1 MNGSAKIQ
9 PSHLQRQGVVYLRQS
24 TAKQVLENRESTL
37 NQKALRGRLLE
48 LGWKKE
54 QVVLIDEDQ
63 GLSGKQAAGRQ
74 GFQKL
79 VADVGLRKVGIIMG
93 YEVSRL
99 SRNCADWHQLL
110 ELCALFDTLIAD
122 SDGIYHPRDFND
134 RLLLGLKGT
143 MSSAELHSLRLR
155 LDAGRLSKAQRGEL
169 VQHVPTGLLRAD
181 DGTVILDPDVS
192 VQERIRLVFHKFLEL
207 GTVRKVLVYL
217 VRHGLQVP
225 RRQRSGL
232 FAGQV
237 LWRDAAESA
246 LISMLKN
253 PAYAGAF
260 VYGRRRTDPT
270 RQIPGR
276 PNTGRLRRPREDW
289 LALVKDVYP
298 AYITWGQF
306 ESIQQRI
313 AENQQKMQ
321 NLFARKRAV
330 RHGAALLTSLV
341 RCAKCGHYM
350 GVAYKGRRFQY
361 KCDMARN
368 KYAKPSCQFISGLAI
383 DAAVTQEF
391 FRVLQPAQ
399 IDALEQVQAKQAEH
413 QRELL
418 AHLEQEVM
426 RAEYAARRAE
436 RQYQA
441 VDPDNRLVAGTLE
454 KNWEQSLAE
463 WQAVQSRLAEVR
475 QARPEPSVIPAH
487 LRDAFADVGRR
498 LPELW
503 PQLSHEAQKSLLRT
517 LVSCVNVRRDTD
529 GLAQLR
535 IAWRGGLV
543 SEHLVRVPVQTL
555 RFSLL
560 ETKIAE
566 IMRQLADQG
575 RSDEQIA
582 DHLNAQGLQ
591 PCRGERFTAIVV
603 GKVRRRHGIVHNLE
617 KVRQGQVASGYSI
630 RELASKLR
638 IDGNWFYRCIH
649 DGRITI
655 TKDARFGCYLF
666 PRNPDTLDQL
676 RRLHRGE
683 LQHASFPKGHSSG

>member
-1 MNGSAKIQ
+1 MSGSAKIQ

-48 LGWKKE
+48 LGWKKD

-63 GLSGKQAAGRQ
+63 GLSGKQAAGRE

-143 MSSAELHSLRLR
+143 MSAAELHSLRLR
-155 LDAGRLSKAQRGEL
+155 LDAGRRSKAQRGEL
-169 VQHVPTGLLRAD
+169 VQHLPTGLLRVEN
-181 DGTVILDPDVS
+181 GTVILDPDVS
-192 VQERIRLVFHKFLEL
+192 IQERVRLVFRKFLEL
-207 GTVRKVLVYL
+207 GTVHKVLFFL
-217 VRHGLQVP
+217 ARNHLQVP
-225 RRQRSGL
+225 RCQRSGL
-232 FAGQV
+232 YAGRV
-237 LWRDAAESA
+237 LWKDPAEPA
-246 LISMLKN
+246 LLSMLKN

-260 VYGRRRTDPT
+260 AHGRRRVDPT

-276 PNTGRLRRPREDW
+276 PSTGLIRRPRDQW
-289 LALVKDVYP
+289 TALVKDVYP
-298 AYITWGQF
+298 AYITWDQF
-306 ESIQQRI
+306 EAIQQQI
-313 AENQQKMQ
+313 AANQQKMQ
-321 NLFARKRAV
+321 DQFARKRAV
-330 RHGAALLTSLV
+330 RQGAALLTSLV
-341 RCAKCGHYM
+341 RCAKCGHSM
-350 GVAYKGRRFQY
+350 SVSYKGRRFQY
-361 KCDMARN
+361 KCDVARTTL
-368 KYAKPSCQFISGLAI
+368 AKPSCQFISGLAI
-383 DAAVTQEF
+383 DSAVTQEF
-391 FRVLQPAQ
+391 FRALQPAQ
-399 IDALEQVQAKQAEH
+399 IDALEQVTAKQADH
-413 QRELL
+413 HRELL
-418 AHLEQEVM
+418 THLEQEVT
-426 RAEYAARRAE
+426 RAEYAAHRAE

-441 VDPDNRLVAGTLE
+441 VDPENRLVAGTLE
-454 KNWEQSLAE
+454 KNWEQALAD
-463 WQAVQSRLAEVR
+463 WRQAQSRLADAR
-475 QARPEPSVIPAH
+475 QASPAPALIPAE
-487 LRDAFADVGRR
+487 LRGAFVNVGQR

-503 PQLSHEAQKSLLRT
+503 PRLSPESQKSLLRT
-517 LVSCVNVRRDTD
+517 LITSVNVRRDTD

-560 ETKIAE
+560 ETKTAE
-566 IMRQLADQG
+566 TMRQLADQG
-575 RSDEQIA
+575 HSDEQIA
-582 DHLNAQGLQ
+582 DDLNARGLQ

-638 IDGNWFYRCIH
+638 IDANWFYRCIH

-666 PRNPDTLDQL
+666 PRSPDTLDHL